1 MKNYLLTLCILIIFQ
16 NINLCSKIN
25 QNNDRYV
32 SAKIKTKNAGFRI
45 LLYGMPSEIINE
57 RTRNMVGK
65 KYHIDYINVAGC
77 IISKEL
83 KDSVELVNEKVDAIF
98 YKRYGDDFWEKFT
111 QEMEIEKH
119 KLIMCNQ
126 LLNKQNELIKL
137 KNKLYNGHD
146 NIYCEYEKKN
156 DSIYIAKIGDWIE
169 VRHEHEYINYYLYS
183 INIHSKKIELIHK
196 NINI

>member
-1 MKNYLLTLCILIIFQ
+1 MLVIFHDVKLCS
-16 NINLCSKIN
+16 NINH
-25 QNNDRYV
+25 NNERYV

-45 LLYGMPSEIINE
+45 LLYGMPSEIIYE
-57 RTRNMVGK
+57 RTRKMVGK
-65 KYHIDYINVAGC
+65 KYRIDFINVAGC
-77 IISKEL
+77 QISREL
-83 KDSVELVNEKVDAIF
+83 KDSVELVNEKVDAIL

-111 QEMEIEKH
+111 QEMEIEKP

-156 DSIYIAKIGDWIE
+156 DSIYIEKIGDWIE
-169 VRHEHEYINYYLYS
+169 VRHEYEYINYYLYS